1 LASLLVLALCYD
13 LDLGFSN
20 KVFLEREVVEML
32 ELIVAAILLSQEDA
46 LLAVWNRQM
55 EKDAKELTAIDNR
68 LVLEEVGCLAANSR
82 RY

>member
-1 LASLLVLALCYD
+1 
-13 LDLGFSN
+13 
-20 KVFLEREVVEML
+20 M
-32 ELIVAAILLSQEDA
+32 ILPFNLSQEDA

-68 LVLEEVGCLAANSR
+68 LVLEEVGCLAAGYC